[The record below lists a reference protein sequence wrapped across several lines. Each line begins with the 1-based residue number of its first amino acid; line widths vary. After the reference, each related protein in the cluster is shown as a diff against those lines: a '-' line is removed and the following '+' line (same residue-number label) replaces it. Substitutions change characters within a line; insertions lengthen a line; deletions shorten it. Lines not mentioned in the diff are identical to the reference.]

1 MIVAKLDQL
10 EQQAAMSPRLR
21 KGLDFL
27 QNLDPQALEPGTV
40 EIDGREVYAMI
51 QTYTSRP
58 VTEAHRRGGPRFEAH
73 RKYLDIQYLV
83 SGTEAMGWAPLDR
96 LEVNMPYNDER
107 DILLGTVPAE
117 ARTLVPF
124 SAGYAI
130 LLYPSDAHGP
140 GLAAGE
146 PEPIVKVVVKV
157 LLDG

>member
-1 MIVAKLDQL
+1 MIIAKLDQIA
-10 EQQAAMSPRLR
+10 QQAVVPPRLR
-21 KGLDFL
+21 KGLGFL

-40 EIDGREVYAMI
+40 EIDGRQVYAMI
-51 QTYTSRP
+51 QAYDSRP
-58 VTEAHRRGGPRFEAH
+58 VTENPRFEAH

-83 SGTEAMGWAPLDR
+83 SGTEAMGWAPLDQ
-96 LEVNMPYNDER
+96 LAVNVPYIDEK
-107 DILLGTVPAE
+107 DVTLGTVPAK

-146 PEPIVKVVVKV
+146 SEPIVKVVVKV
-157 LLDG
+157 LLDE